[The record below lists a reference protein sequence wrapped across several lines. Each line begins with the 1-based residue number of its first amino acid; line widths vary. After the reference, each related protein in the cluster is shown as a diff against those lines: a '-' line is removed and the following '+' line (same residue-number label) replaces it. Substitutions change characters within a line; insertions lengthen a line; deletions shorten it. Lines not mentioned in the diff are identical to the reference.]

1 MRRGVHNR
9 RRVHKVRKRSRGV
22 RGAVNAQSHLRSRHA
37 RPPDLWVTRVCCSAL
52 GPLHRTG
59 ALGSPALHARCE
71 GCAKVCA
78 THPRCGRRRRTR
90 NDANRRR
97 RAHARLECAR
107 RSAGGSGASSVSRA
121 WRIPLKTR
129 TEHAPTPTPRKSFC
143 KTAGPGA
150 RPLPRGLVRI
160 ERLTEGGGGEGGKA
174 KEAPVSSRLCLG
186 WEGREGSSRGTRVW
200 RIEKHEILIVI
211 RGVHYYPFT
220 F

>member
-121 WRIPLKTR
+121 WRIPVENAHR
-129 TEHAPTPTPRKSFC
+129 
-143 KTAGPGA
+143 A
-150 RPLPRGLVRI
+150 RPHPHTPQKLLQDRRPRGAPPPRGLVRI

-174 KEAPVSSRLCLG
+174 KGAPVSSRLCLG

>member
-52 GPLHRTG
+52 APLHRTG

-150 RPLPRGLVRI
+150 RPLLEGWCELRGSLK
-160 ERLTEGGGGEGGKA
+160 GGEGRVGRRRGRRCHRGFVWGGKGG
-174 KEAPVSSRLCLG
+174 KGVPEAPAFGESRNMRFSS
-186 WEGREGSSRGTRVW
+186 
-200 RIEKHEILIVI
+200 
-211 RGVHYYPFT
+211 
-220 F
+220 